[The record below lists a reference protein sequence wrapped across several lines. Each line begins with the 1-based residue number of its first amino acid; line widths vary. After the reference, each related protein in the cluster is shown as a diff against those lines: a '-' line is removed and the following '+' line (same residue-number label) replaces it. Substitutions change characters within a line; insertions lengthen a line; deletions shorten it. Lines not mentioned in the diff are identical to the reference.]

1 MKRKIKINKN
11 ILNLVLIVSM
21 FIALFSYMVIVDG
34 WANIVIIVKQIEP
47 IWFVAAGLLLVTY
60 WILEAVVLHIVTKK
74 VCKKERFRNSLR
86 VSMIGQLFRNITPFS
101 SGGQPM
107 QAIAMVKSGVSVT
120 SSATILLVKFII
132 YQTVLV
138 LYTTVIIIFKYEYF
152 KELVSSFITL
162 SIIGFAMNLAVII
175 SLIMVGV
182 NKDFVYG
189 ILKTIYKYLDKIG
202 FMKNVDKKLESLK
215 ENIDIFHEEFKIIRK
230 EKMMILRAAI
240 LTMVQLTAESTITY
254 AVYRAFGEN
263 TYSLIDVVSAQT
275 FLFMIMA
282 FIPTPGAGGAAE
294 GGFYVIFKTFFAQN
308 EIKMAILFWRI
319 YTFYLPILVGAI
331 FLLLKPKNKVEVIEV
346 LKEQAKEIIETQ
358 KDGSN
363 IECTE

>member
-1 MKRKIKINKN
+1 
-11 ILNLVLIVSM
+11 
-21 FIALFSYMVIVDG
+21 
-34 WANIVIIVKQIEP
+34 
-47 IWFVAAGLLLVTY
+47 
-60 WILEAVVLHIVTKK
+60 
-74 VCKKERFRNSLR
+74 
-86 VSMIGQLFRNITPFS
+86 MIGQLFRNITPFS

-107 QAIAMVKSGVSVT
+107 QAVAMVKSGVSVT

-132 YQTVLV
+132 YQSVLV
-138 LYTTVIIIFKYEYF
+138 LYTTIIIIFKYAYF

-182 NKDFVYG
+182 NKDFVYK

-202 FMKNVDKKLESLK
+202 FLKNVNKKLESLK
-215 ENIDIFHEEFKIIRK
+215 ENIDVFHEEFKIIRK
-230 EKMMILRAAI
+230 EKLMILKAAA
-240 LTMVQLTAESTITY
+240 LTMVQLTAESAITY

-263 TYSLIDVVSAQT
+263 KYSVIDVISAQT

-319 YTFYLPILVGAI
+319 YTFYLPILVGSI
-331 FLLLKPKNKVEVIEV
+331 FLLIKPKNNVEVIEV
-346 LKEQAKEIIETQ
+346 LKEKAEQILETPKEVI
-358 KDGSN
+358 N
-363 IECTE
+363 